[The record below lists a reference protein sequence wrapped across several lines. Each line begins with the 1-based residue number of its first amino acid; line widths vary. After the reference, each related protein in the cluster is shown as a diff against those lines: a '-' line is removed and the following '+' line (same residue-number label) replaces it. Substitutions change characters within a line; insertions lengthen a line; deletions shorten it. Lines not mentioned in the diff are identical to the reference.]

1 MKKYNHFVE
10 NEIGGS
16 YGQSNLGVFM
26 FQMAIALAIILL
38 GILILK

>member
-16 YGQSNLGVFM
+16 YGQSNFGVFM
-26 FQMAIALAIILL
+26 FQMAIVAVIVLL
-38 GILILK
+38 GIIFLK

>member
-10 NEIGGS
+10 NEIWS
-16 YGQSNLGVFM
+16 NGQSNFGVFM
-26 FQMAIALAIILL
+26 FQMAIVGVIILL